1 MVVSEAG
8 SIRARDVYSERL
20 HVSTTD
26 GAVLLVNAHGAI
38 HCDTEAGRIDIGA
51 RVMRP
56 RRE

>member
-1 MVVSEAG
+1 MSEAG

-56 RRE
+56 RHE